1 MSKSRLGWC
10 CGLLWQHYPHVRDA
24 WCAVGELLDLGSDIG
39 VGDEVVNALL
49 DGQGPVKVSAFHAWA
64 LDISLGAIH
73 AGRLVTWAQE
83 LALAALV
90 AISWV
95 HDTGVVGALVF
106 ERGAYTHT
114 GCKRKGRE

>member
-1 MSKSRLGWC
+1 M
-10 CGLLWQHYPHVRDA
+10 LWQPYPHVRDA

-39 VGDEVVNALL
+39 VGNEVVNALL

-64 LDISLGAIH
+64 LDIRLCAIH
-73 AGRLVTWAQE
+73 AGLLVTWAQE

-95 HDTGVVGALVF
+95 HDTGVVWALVF
-106 ERGAYTHT
+106 ERGAYTH
-114 GCKRKGRE
+114 RL